1 MCVGSL
7 VPFGTAGSIAAD
19 DEIPEAAMND
29 TIVHHENAEH
39 AAHAAA
45 HGSKRAALLIALLA
59 AALALSEQQAKKA
72 EIAVQ
77 ENSILAADTWGQY
90 QAKSIRS
97 ALAQDLERLGETL
110 EQPTQAELVAA
121 RQGVL
126 RQFEAD
132 RVRYETDD
140 KDGKA
145 AIVARAEAFEAARE
159 HALERAHSFDNAA
172 AALELGIVLATAS
185 VVTLS
190 RPLIRFAGALGTAG
204 VALSVLGAV
213 APSLGAF

>member
-1 MCVGSL
+1 M
-7 VPFGTAGSIAAD
+7 A
-19 DEIPEAAMND
+19 
-29 TIVHHENAEH
+29 
-39 AAHAAA
+39 
-45 HGSKRAALLIALLA
+45 R
-59 AALALSEQQAKKA
+59 
-72 EIAVQ
+72 
-77 ENSILAADTWGQY
+77 
-90 QAKSIRS
+90 
-97 ALAQDLERLGETL
+97 L

-145 AIVARAEAFEAARE
+145 AVAARAEAFEAARE

>member
-1 MCVGSL
+1 MH
-7 VPFGTAGSIAAD
+7 
-19 DEIPEAAMND
+19 EAVA
-29 TIVHHENAEH
+29 HHENAEH
-39 AAHAAA
+39 TAHAATQ
-45 HGSKRAALLIALLA
+45 GGKRAALIIALLA

-77 ENSILAADTWGQY
+77 ENSILAADSWGQY
-90 QAKSIRS
+90 QAKSIR
-97 ALAQDLERLGETL
+97 AAMAQDLEQLGATL
-110 EQPTQAELVAA
+110 EQPMQAELVAA

-126 RQFEAD
+126 HQFRAD
-132 RVRYETDD
+132 RIRYETDD

-145 AIVARAEAFEAARE
+145 AIATRAQAFEAARE
-159 HALERAHSFDNAA
+159 HALECAHSFDNAA

-190 RPLIRFAGALGTAG
+190 RPLIRFACVLGMAG
-204 VALSVLGAV
+204 VVLSVLGAV